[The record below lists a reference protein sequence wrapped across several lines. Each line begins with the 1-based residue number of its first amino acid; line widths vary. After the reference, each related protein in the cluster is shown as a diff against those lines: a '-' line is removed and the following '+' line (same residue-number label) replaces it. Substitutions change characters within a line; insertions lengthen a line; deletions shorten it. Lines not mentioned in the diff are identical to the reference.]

1 MKFSILFLVSTLI
14 TIYSYAQEK
23 FGPGFNPAEYEDLLT
38 INAITHTAG
47 IEPGKASGIAHKYI
61 LKYRSAEMGLMNLWE
76 LWMRDDNVAV
86 VSFRGTIA
94 NPISWLA
101 NFYSAM
107 IPATGTIHLNDS
119 TDFKYKL
126 AESPRATVH
135 IGWMIGLGYLIPE
148 VVRELNRVYKEDNI
162 RNVLIIGHS
171 QGGALATLGTSYL
184 RHAQTGGIIPG
195 DIVFKSY
202 CSASPKVG
210 NLYYAYDFDYI
221 TRNGMA
227 YTIVNALDWVP
238 ETPITIQTAEDF
250 NVGSPFRDLTPI
262 LGQQKF
268 YVRWY
273 VNGMFNKLERSTRK
287 AQKRTEKYLGRKMC
301 KLVKKVLP
309 QFEEP
314 AYANNS
320 MFMRAGVPIVLL
332 PDAEYNQ
339 KYPEDPAKTFQHHMI
354 EPYLML
360 LRKAYEVKR

>member
-1 MKFSILFLVSTLI
+1 MKPTFLLIIFAFISLYSIS
-14 TIYSYAQEK
+14 QEK
-23 FGPGFNPAEYEDLLT
+23 FSPGFNPTEYEDLLN
-38 INAITHTAG
+38 INAITHTAD
-47 IEPGKASGIAHKYI
+47 IQPGKESGIAHKYI

-76 LWMRDDNVAV
+76 LWMRDDSVAV
-86 VSFRGTIA
+86 VSFRGTVA

-101 NFYSAM
+101 NFYAAM
-107 IPATGTIHLNDS
+107 IPATGSIHLNDS

-126 AESPRATVH
+126 AESQKATVH

-148 VVRELNRVYKEDNI
+148 VVRELNRVYKENNI

-184 RHAQTGGIIPG
+184 RHAQTRGIIPA
-195 DIVFKSY
+195 DIAFKSY
-202 CSASPKVG
+202 CSAAPKVG

-238 ETPITIQTAEDF
+238 ETPITIQTADDF

-273 VNGMFNKLERSTRK
+273 VNGMFNKLERSARK

-301 KLVKKVLP
+301 KLVKKILP
-309 QFEEP
+309 QYGEP
-314 AYANNS
+314 AYARNS
-320 MFMRAGVPIVLL
+320 MFTRAGIPIVLL

-339 KYPEDPAKTFQHHMI
+339 KYPEDPSRTFQHHMI